1 MNYILNVIEKLAET
15 TADAQNNQGSVWV
28 YVALIALVVLM
39 LVLPMITQRKRN
51 KEYSTMLES
60 LAVGD
65 TVKTIGGVIGRVT
78 KIQERTG
85 GTKTIILETGLKNNK
100 TTMEFDIAAVGMIL
114 NEKKPAT
121 PVVEEKVE
129 NKVEEPKIEEQ
140 KAEEEKAEAPVVEE
154 KVEEK
159 IEEKKPAVKKAAST
173 KKATT
178 TKKTTTAKKT
188 TTTKKSSK

>member
-1 MNYILNVIEKLAET
+1 MNYILNIVENLAE
-15 TADAQNNQGSVWV
+15 DANANSNSQGSIWV
-28 YVALIALVVLM
+28 YVALIGLVVLM

-51 KEYSTMLES
+51 KEYTSMLDS

-114 NEKKPAT
+114 NEKKPVA
-121 PVVEEKVE
+121 PVVEKKVEEKVE
-129 NKVEEPKIEEQ
+129 EPKV
-140 KAEEEKAEAPVVEE
+140 EEEKAEAPVV
-154 KVEEK
+154 
-159 IEEKKPAVKKAAST
+159 
-173 KKATT
+173 
-178 TKKTTTAKKT
+178 
-188 TTTKKSSK
+188 